1 MYTGLLHT
9 HTLVVVLFLVSLL
22 IKTVLLLANK
32 KESLQKFRKKTL
44 VPEMI
49 IDTLMVV
56 TGIVMA
62 FNSGAIQMGNWFW
75 IKMVAVLAA
84 IPLSIVAFRK
94 ESKVL
99 AVLGLVL
106 VLYAY
111 GISETKSATMNK
123 AQALVGTSDDSI
135 DESMPV
141 LALGEAVYLANCAIC
156 HGNDGNK
163 GLSGAKPL
171 SSSQLSEEEVLH
183 RIQKGK
189 NAMPGYEGLLSEEKI
204 KAVAAYVLSMRD

>member
-163 GLSGAKPL
+163 GHSGAKPL